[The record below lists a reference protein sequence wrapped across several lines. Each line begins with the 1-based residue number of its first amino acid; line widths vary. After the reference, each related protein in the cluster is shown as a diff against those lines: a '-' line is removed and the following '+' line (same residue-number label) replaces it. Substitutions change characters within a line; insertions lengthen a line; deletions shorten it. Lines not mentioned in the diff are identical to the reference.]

1 MKQTPNRATMY
12 NPKDPYEKESK
23 LKHLFTNQRD
33 EVVAVVAIRPYATPG
48 VRFKDGRP
56 YLPEGRYTDASD
68 FINTISKQR

>member
-1 MKQTPNRATMY
+1 MKQTP
-12 NPKDPYEKESK
+12 KDPYDKQSK
-23 LKHLFTNQRD
+23 IKQPFEILANYDLQR
-33 EVVAVVAIRPYATPG
+33 IRPYATPG